1 MERALL
7 PKFGGEQGIYGLKER
22 KFAMYFVNTL
32 RTTTL
37 KHLADL
43 AEVDKVLEAYN
54 KERDC
59 YSDEYFKARIAPVK
73 SKRSDIVDAGKKAVK
88 DLLAQYRED
97 VIARYTPNGDELT
110 TDAAVLT
117 SGMKLDKTDLERIFD
132 KHTGNCTMQRIIC
145 EYATQHGVKDF
156 SRAFFSEQD
165 RITAAEK
172 LALYAEGA
180 LDDPWRASFITNDE
194 YYDKIQ
200 TDAIRGE

>member
-1 MERALL
+1 
-7 PKFGGEQGIYGLKER
+7 
-22 KFAMYFVNTL
+22 MYFVNTL

-37 KHLADL
+37 EHLADL

-59 YSDEYFKARIAPVK
+59 YSGEFFEARIAPLK

-132 KHTGNCTMQRIIC
+132 KHQGNMTMQRLVS
-145 EYATQHGVKDF
+145 EYARQHEVKDF

-165 RITAAEK
+165 RITAAEQ
-172 LALYAEGA
+172 LALYAQGA
-180 LDDPWRASFITNDE
+180 LDDPWRAAFITDDKFF
-194 YYDKIQ
+194 DKIQ

>member
-1 MERALL
+1 
-7 PKFGGEQGIYGLKER
+7 
-22 KFAMYFVNTL
+22 MYYVNSL
-32 RTTTL
+32 RTITL

-43 AEVDKVLEAYN
+43 AEVDKELEAYN
-54 KERDC
+54 REKSC
-59 YSDEYFKARIAPVK
+59 YSDEYFKARVAPLK
-73 SKRSDIVDAGKKAVK
+73 SKRSEVVDAGKRSIKE
-88 DLLAQYRED
+88 LLSQYRED
-97 VIARYTPNGDELT
+97 VVSRYTPNGDELT

-132 KHTGNCTMQRIIC
+132 KHPGNVTMQRLVS
-145 EYATQHGVKDF
+145 EYASQHGVKDF

-180 LDDPWRASFITNDE
+180 LDAPWRASFITNDA
-194 YYDKIQ
+194 YFDKIQ

>member
-1 MERALL
+1 
-7 PKFGGEQGIYGLKER
+7 
-22 KFAMYFVNTL
+22 MYYVNSL

-37 KHLADL
+37 KHLGDL
-43 AEVDKVLEAYN
+43 AEIDKELEAYN

-59 YSDEYFKARIAPVK
+59 YSDEYFKARVAPLK
-73 SKRSDIVDAGKKAVK
+73 SKRSEVVDAGKRSIKE
-88 DLLAQYRED
+88 LLSQYRED
-97 VIARYTPNGDELT
+97 VVSRYTPNGDELT

-132 KHTGNCTMQRIIC
+132 KHPGNVTMQRLVS
-145 EYATQHGVKDF
+145 EYARQHGVNDF

-180 LDDPWRASFITNDE
+180 LDDPWRASFITDDK
-194 YYDKIQ
+194 YFDKIQ

>member
-1 MERALL
+1 
-7 PKFGGEQGIYGLKER
+7 
-22 KFAMYFVNTL
+22 MYFVNTL

-59 YSDEYFKARIAPVK
+59 YSDEFFKAKIAPLK
-73 SKRSDIVDAGKKAVK
+73 SKRSDIVDAGKRAVK
-88 DLLAQYRED
+88 DLLEQYRDD

-132 KHTGNCTMQRIIC
+132 KHPGNVTMQRLVS
-145 EYATQHGVKDF
+145 EYAKQHEVKDF
-156 SRAFFSEQD
+156 YRAFFSEQE
-165 RITAAEK
+165 RITAAGQ

-180 LDDPWRASFITNDE
+180 LDNPWRASFITNDA
-194 YYDKIQ
+194 YFDKIQ

>member
-1 MERALL
+1 
-7 PKFGGEQGIYGLKER
+7 
-22 KFAMYFVNTL
+22 MYFVDNI

-37 KHLADL
+37 RYLGDL
-43 AEVDKVLEAYN
+43 AEIDKVLDEYN
-54 KERDC
+54 REKDC
-59 YSDEYFKARIAPVK
+59 YSDEYFKARIAPLK

-88 DLLAQYRED
+88 ALLEQYRDD

-110 TDAAVLT
+110 PDAAVLT

-132 KHTGNCTMQRIIC
+132 KHPGNVTMQRLIS
-145 EYATQHGVKDF
+145 EYASQHGVKDF

-180 LDDPWRASFITNDE
+180 LDDPWRASFITNDA
-194 YYDKIQ
+194 YFDKIQ

>member
-1 MERALL
+1 
-7 PKFGGEQGIYGLKER
+7 
-22 KFAMYFVNTL
+22 MYFANTL

-43 AEVDKVLEAYN
+43 AEIDKELEAYN
-54 KERDC
+54 REKGNF
-59 YSDEYFKARIAPVK
+59 SDEYFKAKIAPLK

-88 DLLAQYRED
+88 DLLEQYRDD

-110 TDAAVLT
+110 PDAAVLN
-117 SGMKLDKTDLERIFD
+117 SGMKLGKTDLERIFD
-132 KHTGNCTMQRIIC
+132 KHPGNVTMQRLVS
-145 EYATQHGVKDF
+145 EYASQHGVKDF

-180 LDDPWRASFITNDE
+180 LDDPWRASFITNDA
-194 YYDKIQ
+194 YFDKIQ

>member
-1 MERALL
+1 
-7 PKFGGEQGIYGLKER
+7 
-22 KFAMYFVNTL
+22 MYFVDNI

-37 KHLADL
+37 RYLGDL
-43 AEVDKVLEAYN
+43 AEIDKVLDEYN
-54 KERDC
+54 REKDC
-59 YSDEYFKARIAPVK
+59 YSDEYFKAKIAPLK

-88 DLLAQYRED
+88 ALLEQYRDD

-110 TDAAVLT
+110 PDAAVLT
-117 SGMKLDKTDLERIFD
+117 SGMKLDKADLERLFD
-132 KHTGNCTMQRIIC
+132 KNRGNATMERLLF
-145 EYATQHGVKDF
+145 EYAKQHNVNNF
-156 SRAFFSEQD
+156 SRVFFSEQD

>member
-1 MERALL
+1 
-7 PKFGGEQGIYGLKER
+7 
-22 KFAMYFVNTL
+22 MYFVNTL

-37 KHLADL
+37 KHLGDL
-43 AEVDKVLEAYN
+43 AEIDKELEAYN
-54 KERDC
+54 REKGNF
-59 YSDEYFKARIAPVK
+59 SDEYFKAKIAPLK

-88 DLLAQYRED
+88 ALLEQYRDD

-110 TDAAVLT
+110 PDAAVLT
-117 SGMKLDKTDLERIFD
+117 SGMELGKIDLERIFD
-132 KHTGNCTMQRIIC
+132 KHPGNVTMQRLIS
-145 EYATQHGVKDF
+145 EYASQHGVKDF

>member
-1 MERALL
+1 
-7 PKFGGEQGIYGLKER
+7 
-22 KFAMYFVNTL
+22 MYFVNTL

-37 KHLADL
+37 KHLGDL
-43 AEVDKVLEAYN
+43 AEIDKVLEAYN
-54 KERDC
+54 REKGNF
-59 YSDEYFKARIAPVK
+59 SDEYFEARIAPLK
-73 SKRSDIVDAGKKAVK
+73 SKRSEVVDAGKKAVK
-88 DLLAQYRED
+88 DLLEQYRDD

-132 KHTGNCTMQRIIC
+132 KHPGNVTMQRLVS
-145 EYATQHGVKDF
+145 EYASQHGVKDF

-180 LDDPWRASFITNDE
+180 LDDPWRASFITDDK
-194 YYDKIQ
+194 YFDKIQ